1 MLFYPVM
8 PFKLFGTQAL
18 SLMMAILPRVGRSI
32 KFQLENVFFLLL
44 LTTNTFGERHHHLL
58 IAMNCCLPA
67 QCL

>member
-1 MLFYPVM
+1 MLFYPVV

-44 LTTNTFGERHHHLL
+44 LTKIPLAKDTIT
-58 IAMNCCLPA
+58 C
-67 QCL
+67 